1 MSTLVA
7 FGLGYS
13 ATALGGLLRS
23 DGWQVIGTG
32 RSPSSLARTASD
44 GLKAMQFDGENVS
57 EELLQAIEAATHIV
71 VSAPPGEKGDPVLR
85 QCGDAIAS
93 APELQWIGYLS
104 TIGVYGDH
112 GGAWVDETTSP
123 NPYSARS
130 RERLAA
136 ENAWAKLGTEMGV
149 PTQIFR
155 LAGIYG
161 PGRSQLEKLLAG
173 EKHSVFKPGQVF
185 NRIHVDDIAAVL
197 YAAIEKT
204 QADASLEGVFNVTD
218 DEPAPPQDVTAYAA
232 SLLGMP
238 TPPLVSIEDANLS
251 LMARSFYSENK
262 RVHNERIKRDL
273 GVTLAHPTYREG
285 LAAIYGE
292 LRNRGAVK

>member
-1 MSTLVA
+1 MGDALSILLA

-13 ATALGGLLRS
+13 ATALGGLLRN

-32 RSPSSLARTASD
+32 RSPSSLARNATDGFTA
-44 GLKAMQFDGENVS
+44 LPFDGETVS
-57 EELLQAIEAATHIV
+57 AELLKAIEAATHIV
-71 VSAPPGEKGDPVLR
+71 VSAPPGERGDPVLR
-85 QCGDAIAS
+85 QCGHAIAS
-93 APELQWIGYLS
+93 APKLQWIGYLS

-112 GGAWVDETTSP
+112 GGAWVDETTPP
-123 NPYSARS
+123 NPSSPRS

-136 ENAWAKLGTEMGV
+136 ENDWAKLGAQMGV

-185 NRIHVDDIAAVL
+185 NRIHVQDIAAVL

-204 QADASLEGVFNVTD
+204 QAGALREGVFNVTD

-238 TPPLVSIEDANLS
+238 PPPLVSIEDANLS
-251 LMARSFYSENK
+251 PMARSFYSEN
-262 RVHNERIKRDL
+262 
-273 GVTLAHPTYREG
+273 
-285 LAAIYGE
+285 
-292 LRNRGAVK
+292 